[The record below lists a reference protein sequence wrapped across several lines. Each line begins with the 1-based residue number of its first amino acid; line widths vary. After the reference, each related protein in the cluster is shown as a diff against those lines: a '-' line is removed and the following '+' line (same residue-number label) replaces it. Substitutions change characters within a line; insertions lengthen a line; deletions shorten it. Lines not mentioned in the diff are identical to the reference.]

1 MLKKTVGAF
10 RGKSRWRDKLAA
22 TNLSRSLLA
31 LCMLLLCGRA
41 AASDRSDR
49 WIQVRS
55 PHFVVASEVG
65 EKRARRIA
73 QQFEQLRGVFHSSF
87 PSFRADPGQPILIVA
102 VKDEEAMKEWLPQY
116 WQEKG
121 RLHPSGLYSGQ
132 EDKHFVLLRMDY
144 TEESP
149 YHTICHEYA
158 HALLY
163 LNFRALPLWLN
174 EGLSEFFGNCTIG
187 DKEVRIG
194 EADRDHL
201 RRLKQS
207 NLLPVEELLRI
218 DKSSA
223 YYNEKDR
230 ASVFY
235 AEAWALVHYLMLD
248 ASARKEQFLLK
259 FLAAWQESGNQT
271 DAARIAFRDVGR
283 FDAVLQNYAGQ
294 PGLPPDT
301 VATVQEAAAD
311 SYAEGTLSEAE
322 VLVLRGDFFVHLDQA
337 ELGHRLIAQAL
348 QLEPKLGAAHEA
360 LGFYHYTENNYMD
373 ARREMGEAIR
383 LGGASFIASYLH
395 GKLLLDGSSFS
406 AETLHAAQ
414 TDLENALRQNPEYAP
429 AYYWLSL
436 LYAQSA
442 KTQSQ
447 AIAAATRA
455 TELDPLQI
463 AYLVNLGHLLVSNN
477 RDAEARRL
485 AEKVQKAAHTAPERK
500 MAQGLLDQMRDHQA
514 GQDQSK
520 P

>member
-1 MLKKTVGAF
+1 
-10 RGKSRWRDKLAA
+10 
-22 TNLSRSLLA
+22 
-31 LCMLLLCGRA
+31 
-41 AASDRSDR
+41 
-49 WIQVRS
+49 
-55 PHFVVASEVG
+55 
-65 EKRARRIA
+65 
-73 QQFEQLRGVFHSSF
+73 
-87 PSFRADPGQPILIVA
+87 
-102 VKDEEAMKEWLPQY
+102 
-116 WQEKG
+116 
-121 RLHPSGLYSGQ
+121 
-132 EDKHFVLLRMDY
+132 
-144 TEESP
+144 
-149 YHTICHEYA
+149 
-158 HALLY
+158 
-163 LNFRALPLWLN
+163 
-174 EGLSEFFGNCTIG
+174 
-187 DKEVRIG
+187 
-194 EADRDHL
+194 
-201 RRLKQS
+201 
-207 NLLPVEELLRI
+207 
-218 DKSSA
+218 
-223 YYNEKDR
+223 
-230 ASVFY
+230 
-235 AEAWALVHYLMLD
+235 MLD

-500 MAQGLLDQMRDHQA
+500 MAQGLLDQMRDHEA

-520 P
+520 L